1 MQLIF
6 LVVYEKVHHLRYE
19 LDEIIGRLC
28 KQSDEGAF
36 EI

>member
-6 LVVYEKVHHLRYE
+6 HVVNEKVHHLRYE
-19 LDEIIGRLC
+19 LDEIVGRLC
-28 KQSDEGAF
+28 KHSDEGAF